1 MKRLLAVALVA
12 GVSAVPAAAAAGA
25 PPLLAIAYHD
35 QYGLDG
41 YLVRYDARSLRRLP
55 GPVVSLGS
63 FQDGWSFSPDRRQLV
78 LGFANPSCVGGETSL
93 RFVDTSLMRALGDVP
108 LLRNG
113 SVEATTWTDA
123 AHVLALVRASDC
135 INDTGTLVYG
145 VDAATRRVTS
155 RTEVPGDVVG
165 ASPAGRKLTLLV
177 APRNRI
183 GESSLVTVDASG
195 KLARV
200 RLAGVVAGVEAPR
213 VAGGNSTPPHTAV
226 PGLAVAGGDAFVV
239 PAAGPVS
246 EIGLATLRVTRHELC
261 EVRSLAKGATGPLR
275 TALWLGNGR
284 LAVTG
289 WNLGVAAGR
298 VEATPAGLELVD
310 TRTWGFRRVAS
321 DVSSVQLADSL
332 LLTSTLRGGPLI
344 AYSLGGAKRYRR
356 SGASFWFEGTLGDRG
371 RGYAALGRRV
381 VSFDVRTGAVGE
393 AVPFAGQLLLGN
405 SVPFTAGGF

>member
-12 GVSAVPAAAAAGA
+12 GVSTVPAAAGAGA
-25 PPLLAIAYHD
+25 PLLLAIAYHG

-78 LGFANPSCVGGETSL
+78 FGFANPSCVGGETSL
-93 RFVDTSLMRALGDVP
+93 RFVDTSLMRAVGDVP

-113 SVEATTWTDA
+113 SVEATTWTDGT
-123 AHVLALVRASDC
+123 HVLALVQGSDC
-135 INDTGTLVYG
+135 INDTGTLVFCI
-145 VDAATRRVTS
+145 DAATHRVTS

-165 ASPAGRKLTLLV
+165 ASPAGRELVLLV

-183 GESSLVTVDASG
+183 GESSLVTIDAAG

-213 VAGGNSTPPHTAV
+213 VVGGNSLPPHTAI

-246 EIGLATLRVTRHELC
+246 EISLATLRVTRHELR

-289 WNLGVAAGR
+289 WNRGVVAGR
-298 VEATPAGLELVD
+298 VQATTAGLRLVD
-310 TRTWGFRRVAS
+310 TRTWRFRRVAAA
-321 DVSSVQLADSL
+321 VSSVQFSDGL
-332 LLTSTLRGGPLI
+332 LLTSTLRGGELT
-344 AYSLGGAKRYRR
+344 AYSLGGARRYRR
-356 SGASFWFEGTLGDRG
+356 SGVSFWFEGTLSH
-371 RGYAALGRRV
+371 RGYAGLGRRV
-381 VSFDVRTGAVGE
+381 VSFDVPTGAVAR

-405 SVPFTAGGF
+405 SVPFIAGGF